1 MLSAVKTDN
10 VNSVVFACIVNSGS
24 FLIKALNGCYTRITL
39 PGLSCVL
46 ALGGSCVFKQV

>member
-39 PGLSCVL
+39 TWIELCSCPWW
-46 ALGGSCVFKQV
+46 